1 MKCFNKM
8 GILLFAV
15 CLIVALAACS
25 SGSDEYESLSS
36 FEYHFYPEEY
46 EEEYS
51 AITRNVQLESGKD
64 YKFLI
69 TAECKDGSI
78 TITSTYSGADDTV
91 YFVNSNSPCNE
102 WIELPA
108 GTTDIVTFTANI
120 EPITEGAIVVE
131 ILVK

>member
-1 MKCFNKM
+1 MKCFKKM
-8 GILLFAV
+8 VILLFAV
-15 CLIVALAACS
+15 CLIAALVACS

-51 AITRNVQLESGKD
+51 AITRDAQLESGKD

-91 YFVNSNSPCNE
+91 YFVDSNSPCNE
-102 WIELPA
+102 WLELPA
-108 GTTDIVTFTANI
+108 GAEGNVAFTVSI
-120 EPITEGAIVVE
+120 EADTEGFIIVE
-131 ILVK
+131 TFVK